1 MCERSHT
8 LKREIRSKRY
18 YIIQYKLNNPTA
30 KAREIAE
37 KCRSSTGYVNNVLSR
52 HGKSVSLKREGYTR
66 SNGRVSGH
74 GLSFYEDR
82 VLSSWYEDLRA
93 PVLNA
98 RTGMKQIGF
107 KSNGD
112 PCTCQIH
119 RGGRIIVFPHSLEWR
134 NWLAEEL
141 VRKGWEKDRAELL
154 VQNLHYTLKVAEGGV
169 RVTEGFLPKDLLL
182 KTDWGMVVVK
192 DDSPTKNTLELKLSI
207 PDMKKF
213 LGLPEISHQ
222 LQILTQGTLT
232 YNQSLR
238 ALIPLLVRLNNQLN
252 SRKEGDV

>member
-1 MCERSHT
+1 
-8 LKREIRSKRY
+8 
-18 YIIQYKLNNPTA
+18 
-30 KAREIAE
+30 
-37 KCRSSTGYVNNVLSR
+37 
-52 HGKSVSLKREGYTR
+52 
-66 SNGRVSGH
+66 
-74 GLSFYEDR
+74 
-82 VLSSWYEDLRA
+82 
-93 PVLNA
+93 
-98 RTGMKQIGF
+98 MKQIGF